1 MDPIIASLICS
12 DIISGIV
19 AIGFSLRAVGR
30 WVGRWV
36 GIKVGSF
43 LLLLVR
49 SCRLITPIK
58 CLKGHKSLRLLLKG
72 VL

>member
-1 MDPIIASLICS
+1 MGPIIASLICS

-43 LLLLVR
+43 FVVVGQVISPHHSDQMSKR
-49 SCRLITPIK
+49 SQVSKIAP
-58 CLKGHKSLRLLLKG
+58 
-72 VL
+72 